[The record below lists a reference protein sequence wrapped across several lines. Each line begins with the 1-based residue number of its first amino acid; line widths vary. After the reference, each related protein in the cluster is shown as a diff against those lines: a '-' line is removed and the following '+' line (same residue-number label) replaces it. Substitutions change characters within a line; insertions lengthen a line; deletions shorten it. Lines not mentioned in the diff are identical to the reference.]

1 MPKDKR
7 FSVKEDGIIEPY
19 QLVHIADN
27 IKGIKQSKKWWLSSC
42 VGRVQT
48 QNYLDRKNIDSV

>member
-1 MPKDKR
+1 MAKAPVSMPKDKR

-27 IKGIKQSKKWWLSSC
+27 IKGIKQSKK
-42 VGRVQT
+42 
-48 QNYLDRKNIDSV
+48 